1 MHRLLLSG
9 TPVQNN
15 LGELWA
21 LVRFVCGQLHSKP
34 RAGNGKGSSGGGGG
48 GDGGCVLGGLKAFK
62 VRGNTLTSRL
72 SRSEATHS
80 KGFSRESLPLFP
92 DTLTVTGCVS
102 QVLAGRLLLSLAL
115 TLPLLHLQDGF
126 SFPWP

>member
-34 RAGNGKGSSGGGGG
+34 RAGNGKGSSGGGGAG
-48 GDGGCVLGGLKAFK
+48 RGCVLGCIHTKTK
-62 VRGNTLTSRL
+62 VTAYYSEPAMLCGWAVNHTRGIR
-72 SRSEATHS
+72 
-80 KGFSRESLPLFP
+80 
-92 DTLTVTGCVS
+92 
-102 QVLAGRLLLSLAL
+102 
-115 TLPLLHLQDGF
+115 
-126 SFPWP
+126 

>member
-34 RAGNGKGSSGGGGG
+34 RAGNGKGSSGGGGAG
-48 GDGGCVLGGLKAFK
+48 RGCVLGCIHTKTRKLLIIANQPCFVAGQLTT
-62 VRGNTLTSRL
+62 RG
-72 SRSEATHS
+72 
-80 KGFSRESLPLFP
+80 
-92 DTLTVTGCVS
+92 V
-102 QVLAGRLLLSLAL
+102 
-115 TLPLLHLQDGF
+115 
-126 SFPWP
+126 

>member
-1 MHRLLLSG
+1 MQPPCCAQVSKALHAIPAMHRLLLSG

-62 VRGNTLTSRL
+62 VRGNAHA
-72 SRSEATHS
+72 SRSRCSPTH
-80 KGFSRESLPLFP
+80 
-92 DTLTVTGCVS
+92 
-102 QVLAGRLLLSLAL
+102 
-115 TLPLLHLQDGF
+115 
-126 SFPWP
+126 